1 MPQWRTML
9 DFPLKL
15 RDLRSSEYGIRDSFE
30 EFCCQI
36 LRRAPEVPANSRYR
50 RVRGVGG
57 DGGVEAFWT
66 FPNGEVWGLQAKFF
80 DTLGAK
86 QKAQLAKS
94 LGQAAANYP
103 SLTHYTIC
111 LQS

>member
-57 DGGVEAFWT
+57 DGGVEAFGRFRT
-66 FPNGEVWGLQAKFF
+66 
-80 DTLGAK
+80 
-86 QKAQLAKS
+86 AKS
-94 LGQAAANYP
+94 GDFRP
-103 SLTHYTIC
+103 SFSTRLAPSKRRSWRNLWGRRQPIIRASRT
-111 LQS
+111 